1 MADNS
6 FKSTILSGKCD
17 ECLYFHN
24 YLFSITS
31 SKLSIEQVFG
41 VMFKAYLQTKN
52 KNKKNLLKSFQFQS
66 DLIVISKPRL

>member
-41 VMFKAYLQTKN
+41 VMFKAYLQTKS
-52 KNKKNLLKSFQFQS
+52 KNKKICLNPSNSKVTWLLS
-66 DLIVISKPRL
+66 